1 MLHGAFRL
9 RPLRR
14 NGKASHARARLC
26 LPLTVAPAG
35 HVPTARPASPDD
47 TVRAHRAGVV
57 SAKRAG
63 KSVAPPLK
71 YPLISGMDPAGF
83 RARALG
89 GGWLGH
95 DMTGRD
101 EWTPPRR

>member
-1 MLHGAFRL
+1 MEVGQSDKQASKQTAYRTTANSQMLHGACRL

-14 NGKASHARARLC
+14 NRKVSHARARLC

-63 KSVAPPLK
+63 KGVAPPWSSQGHSA
-71 YPLISGMDPAGF
+71 LI
-83 RARALG
+83 
-89 GGWLGH
+89 
-95 DMTGRD
+95 
-101 EWTPPRR
+101 